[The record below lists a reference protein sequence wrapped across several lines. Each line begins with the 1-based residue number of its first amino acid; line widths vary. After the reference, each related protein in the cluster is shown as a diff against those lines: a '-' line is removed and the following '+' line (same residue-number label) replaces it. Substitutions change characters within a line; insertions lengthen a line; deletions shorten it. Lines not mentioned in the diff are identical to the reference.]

1 VILYYLDTSVYGG
14 YFDSEFE
21 IVTQL
26 LFDRLLT
33 SEVVIV
39 QSFLTN
45 IEIRSAPVKVR
56 DLYNSIPYDRIIY
69 VDYSIEI
76 DQLAMNYI
84 EQGVNKLTHIAD
96 CLHVAAASVTK
107 ADALLSWD
115 FKHILREDR
124 ILGFMSVNKQTGN
137 QNFQI
142 ISPIEALNNEY

>member
-1 VILYYLDTSVYGG
+1 MILYYLDTSVYGG